1 MQNLLGKN
9 IKSYRIEGLVGEGGM
24 GSVFVGYDPATKKKV
39 AIKVLYYSTYQ
50 ANPEKDKRFRLEASI
65 LEKLDHPNIVQ
76 VLDFVEDETGRYLI
90 MEFVEGK
97 LIEELFRYRTPEEKL
112 DYTRGIFLQLLDGVE
127 YAHQKGVIHRDLKP
141 SNILITRDKTVKLL
155 DFGVAKIRE
164 EDHPHLT
171 KTGASVGTTYYMSPE
186 QVRGQKVDTPTDIYS
201 LGVLLYEMLTGENP
215 YVNLGLS
222 NYEINQKIVKESLP
236 KISLEDKNISDR
248 LNHVV
253 SKATEKNAA
262 HRYKS
267 IHEFKVAFLKA
278 LGEQT
283 EDISARKGSR
293 KRRIAVAAG
302 ITLCL
307 AVPGIIYLATRSSA
321 EEQSQ
326 YSYQAYQPEH
336 LAMVDHILLR
346 KALPTVIA
354 TSDSQDTD
362 RESDDF
368 IVDIPTPVNNSEN
381 MSPLPFDKIKASAS
395 VRMDENRKFVVYK
408 LENLS
413 GVSIKPVYLKLRYWD
428 EYGYLK
434 DEIMRSTLDPG
445 EVKSG
450 VVDNI
455 DQQTTRVDILVLR
468 NNPQKKARIVN

>member
-39 AIKVLYYSTYQ
+39 AIKVLYYTTYQ

-97 LIEELFRYRTPEEKL
+97 LIEEVFRYRTAEEKL
-112 DYTRGIFLQLLDGVE
+112 DYTRRIFLQLLDGVE

-171 KTGASVGTTYYMSPE
+171 KTGASIGTTYYMSPE
-186 QVRGQKVDTPTDIYS
+186 QVRGQKVDTHTDIYS

-236 KISLEDKNISDR
+236 KIGLEDKTVSDR

-253 SKATEKNAA
+253 SKATEKNAL

-267 IHEFKVAFLKA
+267 VHEFKVAFLKA
-278 LGEQT
+278 LGEPT
-283 EDISARKGSR
+283 NEISAKKVSR
-293 KRRIAVAAG
+293 KRQVAIAVCIG
-302 ITLCL
+302 I
-307 AVPGIIYLATRSSA
+307 GIIIPAAIYLVNQFSPESIPGST
-321 EEQSQ
+321 
-326 YSYQAYQPEH
+326 YKLYQPEH
-336 LAMVDHILLR
+336 LAMVDHVLLR
-346 KALPTVIA
+346 KALPIVTV
-354 TSDSQDTD
+354 TSDSQYTD
-362 RESDDF
+362 QGSNDF
-368 IVDIPTPVNNSEN
+368 SIEKPSPVNNGEN
-381 MSPLPFDKIKASAS
+381 LSPVPFDKIKASAS

-413 GVSIKPVYLKLRYWD
+413 GVNIKPIYLKIRYWD

-434 DEIMRSTLDPG
+434 DEIMRSALDAG

-468 NNPQKKARIVN
+468 DNPQKKNQNP